1 MVILT
6 ESSPTFFFQIYDLPS
21 DPILLILVSSDH
33 KTPFQS
39 PNIQFSWYLQKK
51 LGALA
56 CGHFE
61 KISVRTTIFITLWK
75 LFVWMNSWLFEV
87 WQDQEKY
94 FW

>member
-6 ESSPTFFFQIYDLPS
+6 ESSPTFFFQKYDLPS

-61 KISVRTTIFITLWK
+61 KIYHLYNIMKVVCLNEFLA
-75 LFVWMNSWLFEV
+75 V
-87 WQDQEKY
+87 
-94 FW
+94 